1 MCVLLKHRMQIEL
14 LLHFKNLHCL
24 SPLSSFPLP
33 VAAFLP
39 TQTVC
44 AATCPRHKYLT
55 NKQNLFRKC
64 RTHLSLSSHCQEHKS
79 RNKKYKALSLTHCM
93 YVAYH
98 IATPQ
103 TENAAVFLGKY
114 ILQKVQKTLHI
125 QFLHMLK

>member
-1 MCVLLKHRMQIEL
+1 
-14 LLHFKNLHCL
+14 
-24 SPLSSFPLP
+24 
-33 VAAFLP
+33 
-39 TQTVC
+39 
-44 AATCPRHKYLT
+44 
-55 NKQNLFRKC
+55 
-64 RTHLSLSSHCQEHKS
+64 
-79 RNKKYKALSLTHCM
+79 M